1 MLAHFSS
8 RCRVLGVLR
17 VCHLGFGSPGCHAGV
32 SSVLVLNRQAGGRP
46 GKRRNHRGDYKFVD
60 KLRIVASGGKGGD
73 GCISLEGDNPTRK
86 RPSGGSGGA
95 GGNVYAIADG
105 SLETL
110 DSQLHHFNG
119 QPGNPGG
126 GSGKKGRTGKDAYIR
141 VPCGTLVSE
150 MVQAKEN
157 YEFHPWAL
165 AGGIEC
171 GGEKSI
177 AQGAEGEEGG
187 KEPAFDGDSYWG
199 GDIGEEG
206 EEEVRYVADLEKDG
220 DKVLLA
226 SGGKPGLGNLHVASR
241 RVGTKIPGQRGESR
255 HYRFE
260 LRTIADVGLVGY
272 PNAGKSTLL
281 GCITSAKPKVAMYP
295 FTTLTPVVGH
305 VEYSDTIRLRVA
317 DIPGLIDGAHR
328 NRGLGHE
335 FLRHVSRTRALM
347 FVVDAAGS
355 EGRDPVDDLMSL
367 KEELR
372 LYDGELAGKPAF
384 VVANKTDLQ
393 ETEGHLERLRSAAG
407 PLPVVPISALE
418 SRGLLE
424 LVVTMRQVLEEHS
437 PGNRTDTSGRESEV
451 GDQDGAAD
459 GGRHVEEAGGGGN
472 DIEKGPAVPGITPTA
487 RWMREEM

>member
-1 MLAHFSS
+1 FI
-8 RCRVLGVLR
+8 
-17 VCHLGFGSPGCHAGV
+17 
-32 SSVLVLNRQAGGRP
+32 
-46 GKRRNHRGDYKFVD
+46 D
-60 KLRIVASGGKGGD
+60 KLRIVANGGKGGD
-73 GCISLEGDNPTRK
+73 GCISLEGETPTKK

-110 DSQLHHFNG
+110 DNQLHHFNG
-119 QPGNPGG
+119 QAGNPGG

-150 MVQAKEN
+150 VVQEEQDFA
-157 YEFHPWAL
+157 FHAWAL
-165 AGGIEC
+165 DDAMDGSEEFSFDDDEDDGEHLGGDR
-171 GGEKSI
+171 
-177 AQGAEGEEGG
+177 GAEVADG
-187 KEPAFDGDSYWG
+187 K
-199 GDIGEEG
+199 
-206 EEEVRYVADLEKDG
+206 EVRYVADLEKDG

-255 HYRFE
+255 HYQFE

-295 FTTLTPVVGH
+295 FTTLTPVVGQ
-305 VEYSDTIRLRVA
+305 VEYSDTVRLRVA
-317 DIPGLIDGAHR
+317 DIPGLIDGAHQ

-355 EGRDPVDDLMSL
+355 EGRDPVEDLMSL

-372 LYDGELAGKPAF
+372 LYDGELVEKPAF
-384 VVANKTDLQ
+384 VVANKTDLS
-393 ETEGHLERLRSAAG
+393 ETEGHLQRLRSAAD
-407 PLPVVPISALE
+407 PLPLVPISALE

-424 LVVTMRQVLEEHS
+424 LVVTMRQVLENHS
-437 PGNRTDTSGRESEV
+437 QVNESSALESENANGV
-451 GDQDGAAD
+451 RGSEDENAQVEGAGPEGSSAEN
-459 GGRHVEEAGGGGN
+459 GTSVPQAATEAR
-472 DIEKGPAVPGITPTA
+472 A
-487 RWMREEM
+487 MRGES

>member
-1 MLAHFSS
+1 MLLARLTPRS
-8 RCRVLGVLR
+8 RPLWILR
-17 VCHLGFGSPGCHAGV
+17 VSCFGFGNGGCNNPVAAM
-32 SSVLVLNRQAGGRP
+32 LVLNRAAGGVP
-46 GKRRNHRGDYKFVD
+46 GKRRKFKGDFKFVD
-60 KLRIVASGGKGGD
+60 KLRIAANGGKGGD
-73 GCISLEGDNPTRK
+73 GCISLEGDNPTK
-86 RPSGGSGGA
+86 QRPSGGSGGA
-95 GGNVYAIADG
+95 GGNVYAVADG
-105 SLETL
+105 TLETL

-150 MVQAKEN
+150 VIQEEEN
-157 YEFHPWAL
+157 YGFHPWAL
-165 AGGIEC
+165 ANGIEC
-171 GGEKSI
+171 GGGK
-177 AQGAEGEEGG
+177 AAGDEGEDGVEQRD
-187 KEPAFDGDSYWG
+187 DGDEEQYEYEDG
-199 GDIGEEG
+199 GDGS
-206 EEEVRYVADLEKDG
+206 EEEKLQYVADLAKDG

-281 GCITSAKPKVAMYP
+281 GCITSARPKVAMYP

-305 VEYSDTIRLRVA
+305 VEYSDASRLRVA

-355 EGRDPVDDLMSL
+355 EGRDPVEDLMSL

-393 ETEGHLERLRSAAG
+393 ETEGHLERLRRAAD

-424 LVVTMRQVLEEHS
+424 LVVTMRQVLEQS
-437 PGNRTDTSGRESEV
+437 PKNDIGTPSIEPEGE
-451 GDQDGAAD
+451 
-459 GGRHVEEAGGGGN
+459 GRHAGQGA
-472 DIEKGPAVPGITPTA
+472 D
-487 RWMREEM
+487 R

>member
-1 MLAHFSS
+1 MLLARCLS
-8 RCRVLGVLR
+8 RRPPGLLWPSTLR
-17 VCHLGFGSPGCHAGV
+17 VVNVDCNGV
-32 SSVLVLNRQAGGRP
+32 VAVLVLNRRAGGVA
-46 GKRRNHRGDYKFVD
+46 GKRRKYRGDYKFVD
-60 KLRIVASGGKGGD
+60 KLRIVATGGKGGD
-73 GCISLEGDNPTRK
+73 GCISLEGDNPTRR

-95 GGNVYAIADG
+95 GGNVYAVADAT
-105 SLETL
+105 LETL
-110 DSQLHHFNG
+110 DSQRHHFNG

-150 MVQAKEN
+150 VVQEEQ
-157 YEFHPWAL
+157 YYGFHPWAL
-165 AGGIEC
+165 ANGIEC
-171 GGEKSI
+171 GGGKAMADE
-177 AQGAEGEEGG
+177 AEGEEGDPW
-187 KEPAFDGDSYWG
+187 EFDD
-199 GDIGEEG
+199 EEDEG
-206 EEEVRYVADLEKDG
+206 EEVRYVADLEKDG

-226 SGGKPGLGNLHVASR
+226 SGGKPGLGNLHVMSR
-241 RVGTKIPGQRGESR
+241 KVGTKIPGQRGESR

-355 EGRDPVDDLMSL
+355 EGRDPVEDFISL

-393 ETEGHLERLRSAAG
+393 ETEGHLERLRRAAH

-424 LVVTMRQVLEEHS
+424 LVVTMRQVMEDHS
-437 PGNRTDTSGRESEV
+437 PKDADSDASALEQPGKGRTGRERDGGGDGV
-451 GDQDGAAD
+451 GNTVNEGAAP
-459 GGRHVEEAGGGGN
+459 GRPPV
-472 DIEKGPAVPGITPTA
+472 A
-487 RWMREEM
+487 RWMRDDS